1 MLVSTARTRVLR
13 LVKDEQ
19 GSSTVE
25 FSILF
30 PGLIFLIAGC
40 IWLSV
45 YVITIG
51 NVQQLTYEVARQ
63 ALQHRVA
70 APDHPALCRQVGD
83 VLVPEMVTTL
93 TLIDPD
99 KITGL
104 SCSPAE
110 IPGWS
115 RVTLTYDASSIG
127 FSPLIRAFN
136 GGSDVIVGRALI
148 MGG

>member
-1 MLVSTARTRVLR
+1 MLVCRLKSRVHR
-13 LVKDEQ
+13 LIKDEQ

-40 IWLSV
+40 VWLSV

-70 APDHPALCRQVGD
+70 APDHPALCRRVGD

-115 RVTLTYDASSIG
+115 RVTLTYDASTIG
-127 FSPLIRAFN
+127 FSPLMYRFN
-136 GGSDVIVGRALI
+136 VGLEI
-148 MGG
+148 LMCL